1 MWCRHLKIP
10 VDKQTLFPRLNFQE
24 RNVNQ
29 VSYLDQIFLKC
40 LTDHWRSREQIVGET
55 GARKI
60 HLLSWM
66 TAAAVCHMQSW
77 LPYTGVAYVLLGDF

>member
-10 VDKQTLFPRLNFQE
+10 VDKQTLLPRLHFQE

-40 LTDHWRSREQIVGET
+40 LTDHWRCGEQMVSET
-55 GARKI
+55 GACKI
-60 HLLSWM
+60 HIPSLM
-66 TAAAVCHMQSW
+66 TAATFSPMQRQ
-77 LPYTGVAYVLLGDF
+77 PAYTGVAYFLLGDF